1 MAPCALGRGA
11 SQTRRGRCAQVDC
24 DFVYYLKLVHD
35 ASLTFEAHLA
45 RSVERYF
52 AFIDGAL
59 AAGHLRHEERQRLRR
74 PVLRDPL
81 SPASRPPPYVGARQD
96 LYIAT
101 PFPTGVVDAHLR
113 EALCS
118 LPLMAKA
125 GREAFRRALD
135 DHLFLP
141 TEAERVAHGRA
152 YSAALAAA
160 ARARGLPLI
169 DTFSPLLGADGLC
182 RVKCVGA
189 NHHLPPA
196 AEPFAAAA
204 LARHCLGRS
213 DGDAEPPPGDPA
225 GALADPAG
233 GGEAVSPAGGL
244 QESEPGGGG
253 AAAGDAATRA
263 GEAEGEGGH
272 DRSAPA
278 PEAAGTAGDG
288 LSAVA
293 VDWILACAASAPGGA
308 AALRALAAS

>member
-1 MAPCALGRGA
+1 MGLAREDSHSGYRAALLDDLRRVPRGD
-11 SQTRRGRCAQVDC
+11 SVVLKFGQVDC

-74 PVLRDPL
+74 P
-81 SPASRPPPYVGARQD
+81 D

-125 GREAFRRALD
+125 EREAFRRALD

-141 TEAERVAHGRA
+141 TEAER
-152 YSAALAAA
+152 
-160 ARARGLPLI
+160 
-169 DTFSPLLGADGLC
+169 
-182 RVKCVGA
+182 CVGA

-233 GGEAVSPAGGL
+233 GGEAL
-244 QESEPGGGG
+244 LG
-253 AAAGDAATRA
+253 AAPLRARGHVLASWRHLAALLGAPAALGREFATQGPHHAQWVVRLLRGCDAPVAVGARGPGA
-263 GEAEGEGGH
+263 GEFSRLTVPQLMRTPVAGALVAAARQAQEARGEG
-272 DRSAPA
+272 
-278 PEAAGTAGDG
+278 
-288 LSAVA
+288 
-293 VDWILACAASAPGGA
+293 
-308 AALRALAAS
+308 